1 MNSITNKL
9 TQLANDLRIALQT
22 CPLIP
27 NLQSIINDIIQ
38 VIVVTP
44 SLQQLFASLLLL
56 FTTIQ
61 SSSLSLSH
69 RQLILCGSGTTT
81 GILTSILALVTV
93 LGTVVGGVGG
103 NQCQQLFTNLH
114 TANLN
119 LIGAITNPINLS
131 TALSAF
137 NTAIANLIICLTQNQ
152 PVPPCDPCD
161 PCGIIS
167 KKCIC
172 EQLTHL
178 KKKHKKKH
186 NHHKN
191 KDKKC
196 SDVLFF

>member
-1 MNSITNKL
+1 MNSL
-9 TQLANDLRIALQT
+9 TQLTNDLRIALQT

-27 NLQSIINDIIQ
+27 NLQPIINDIIQ

-61 SSSLSLSH
+61 ASTLSLSH

-93 LGTVVGGVGG
+93 LGTIIGGIGL

-131 TALSAF
+131 AALSAF
-137 NTAIANLIICLTQNQ
+137 NAAITNLIICLTQNL
-152 PVPPCDPCD
+152 PVDPCD
-161 PCGIIS
+161 PCGIIT

-172 EQLTHL
+172 EELNHL

-186 NHHKN
+186 NHNH